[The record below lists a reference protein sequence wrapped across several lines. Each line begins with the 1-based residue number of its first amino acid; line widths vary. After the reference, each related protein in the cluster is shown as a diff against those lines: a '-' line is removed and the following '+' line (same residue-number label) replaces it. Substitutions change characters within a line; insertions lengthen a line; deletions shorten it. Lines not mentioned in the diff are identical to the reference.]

1 MPSIDLRIRIT
12 AGVVMALISYVVAVY
27 NFADND
33 IRSGIILAIIGI
45 FFTTVAVQTTR
56 RFLEPDR

>member
-1 MPSIDLRIRIT
+1 MPSIDPRIRIT

-33 IRSGIILAIIGI
+33 IRSGIILTIIGI
-45 FFTTVAVQTTR
+45 FFTTVALQTTR
-56 RFLEPDR
+56 RFLEHDR